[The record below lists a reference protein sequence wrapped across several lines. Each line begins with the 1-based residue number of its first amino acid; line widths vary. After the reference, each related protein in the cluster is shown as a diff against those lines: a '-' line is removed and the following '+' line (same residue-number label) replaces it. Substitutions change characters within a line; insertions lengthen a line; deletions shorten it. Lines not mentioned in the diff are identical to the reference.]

1 MSNHV
6 YRVIEVA
13 GSSPISSDDAV
24 RTAVAK
30 AAGTL
35 RGLRWFEIME
45 TRGHI
50 EDGEVKH
57 FQVTLKL
64 GFALEDGDE
73 TAGV

>member
-6 YRVIEVA
+6 YRIIVVA

-24 RTAVAK
+24 RTAIAK
-30 AAGTL
+30 AAETL
-35 RGLRWFEIME
+35 RELRWFEIME

-50 EDGEVKH
+50 QDGEVKH

-64 GFALEDGDE
+64 GFTLEDGAE
-73 TAGV
+73 TPSA